1 MQALGEIK
9 YFLRR
14 FPKSLSIK
22 VLGQEPKTPQLS
34 QTQLVDTFF
43 ILFLN
48 ADEYFLIKKQALPYT
63 ESCPSG
69 WS

>member
-9 YFLRR
+9 CFLRH

-34 QTQLVDTFF
+34 WPQLVDTFF
-43 ILFLN
+43 IILFLN
-48 ADEYFLIKKQALPYT
+48 ADEYFLIKKQALP
-63 ESCPSG
+63 
-69 WS
+69 

>member
-9 YFLRR
+9 YLLRR

-22 VLGQEPKTPQLS
+22 VLGWEPKRPGSRSPSWLTL
-34 QTQLVDTFF
+34 LII

-48 ADEYFLIKKQALPYT
+48 TDEYFLIKKQALPLN
-63 ESCPSG
+63 
-69 WS
+69 